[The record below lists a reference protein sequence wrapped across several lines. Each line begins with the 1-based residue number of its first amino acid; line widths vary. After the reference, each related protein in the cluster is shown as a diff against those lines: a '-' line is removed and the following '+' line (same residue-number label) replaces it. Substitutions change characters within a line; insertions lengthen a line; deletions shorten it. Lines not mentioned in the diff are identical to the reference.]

1 LTVCNGS
8 SEQQRHEMSGDTL
21 AEQLAEAEALLSGL
35 GAAVVDPRLD
45 DLSARLFCSWTPRD
59 GQHAMSLSPALIEA
73 LAAVGGT
80 FWMDCY
86 PADSEEQ
93 VAPS

>member
-1 LTVCNGS
+1 LTVWNGL
-8 SEQQRHEMSGDTL
+8 SEQQNEMCSDTL

-35 GAAVVDPRLD
+35 RATLADPQRD
-45 DLSARLFCSWTPRD
+45 DVSARLFSSWTPRD
-59 GQHAMSLSPALIEA
+59 GQHAMSLSPALIKA

-80 FWMDCY
+80 FWMDFY

-93 VAPS
+93 ISPS